1 MTYILHR
8 PGFEAGG
15 GVIHEPGENLISEM
29 MSLRWWKDTRS
40 SRVSA
45 FTMRKLPSFRPTA
58 KALPSGEK
66 QQQRPPEED
75 SAFVGCLAAMHFPSV
90 RAASHLF

>member
-1 MTYILHR
+1 M
-8 PGFEAGG
+8 
-15 GVIHEPGENLISEM
+15 SEM

-45 FTMRKLPSFRPTA
+45 LTMRKLPSFRPTA

-66 QQQRPPEED
+66 QQQRPPVD
-75 SAFVGCLAAMHFPSV
+75 DKVFAKAQGLMDFLPG
-90 RAASHLF
+90 

>member
-1 MTYILHR
+1 MVQTWIYSGR
-8 PGFEAGG
+8 GF
-15 GVIHEPGENLISEM
+15 IHKPGENLISEM

-75 SAFVGCLAAMHFPSV
+75 SAFVESLGAMHFLSLKEV
-90 RAASHLF
+90 SHLF

>member
-1 MTYILHR
+1 MEVSDR
-8 PGFEAGG
+8 
-15 GVIHEPGENLISEM
+15 PGENLISEM

-45 FTMRKLPSFRPTA
+45 FTMMKLPSFRPTA

-66 QQQRPPEED
+66 QQQRPPVVD
-75 SAFVGCLAAMHFPSV
+75 YVFVKALGPVHFLSENT
-90 RAASHLF
+90 LIC

>member
-1 MTYILHR
+1 MVQAWISGGR
-8 PGFEAGG
+8 GFF
-15 GVIHEPGENLISEM
+15 HKPGENLISEM

-75 SAFVGCLAAMHFPSV
+75 SAFVESP
-90 RAASHLF
+90 R